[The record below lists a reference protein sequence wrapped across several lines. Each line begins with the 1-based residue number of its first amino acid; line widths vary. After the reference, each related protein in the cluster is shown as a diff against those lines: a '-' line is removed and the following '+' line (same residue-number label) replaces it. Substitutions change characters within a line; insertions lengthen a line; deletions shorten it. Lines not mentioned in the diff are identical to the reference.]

1 MDEANWRVFVNSRYD
16 AENDRWSVFTRPCPQ
31 LFLDL

>member
-16 AENDRWSVFTRPCPQ
+16 PQSGAWSVFTKPYIQ
-31 LFLDL
+31 IFK

>member
-16 AENDRWSVFTRPCPQ
+16 PQSGAWSVFTKSYIQ
-31 LFLDL
+31 VFT